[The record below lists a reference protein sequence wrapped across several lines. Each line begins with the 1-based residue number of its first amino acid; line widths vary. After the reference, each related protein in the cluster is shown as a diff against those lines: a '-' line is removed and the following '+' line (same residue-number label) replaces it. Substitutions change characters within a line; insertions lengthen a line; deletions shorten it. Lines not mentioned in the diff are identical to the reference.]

1 MTLDELE
8 RIIAARALASTED
21 SWTAKLLAKGPEKV
35 AEKFGEEAIE
45 CLIEAVRGD
54 REKLTSEAADV
65 LFHLLVM
72 LRSREVSVADVMREL
87 TARQDQSG
95 LDEKSTRGAKP

>member
-1 MTLDELE
+1 MTLEELE
-8 RIIAARALASTED
+8 TIIATRAKAKPDE

-45 CLIEAVRGD
+45 ALIEAVRND
-54 REKLTSEAADV
+54 PARLTSEAADV

-72 LRSREVSVADVMREL
+72 LRSRGVPLADVMAEL
-87 TARQDQSG
+87 ERRQARSG
-95 LDEKSTRGAKP
+95 LEEKAQRTT